1 MSVTS
6 EMIRWTREA
15 LEHLYDPAFL
25 EDHARSPVGVRR
37 FNGGQLLRERLIACM
52 TSLAPV
58 TSVSRA
64 APARRLHDVLQ
75 LRYLRG
81 LTQAEAAEEANL
93 SLRQLRREQDHGIE
107 AVASLLFADDAADS
121 VAAPA
126 PQAHLVGQT
135 PRVASLVEVARIALT
150 VVEPL
155 FRQRDVRLALHLP
168 ESLPHVAA
176 DPTALRQ
183 MLIMALTWVAHG
195 STGSLAHLTTTE
207 QAQAV
212 ELTLTSAAPVQAD
225 EEWQAVQRLAR
236 LCDATTH
243 LDDQR
248 LQLDIVL
255 PISRRLRVLMIDD
268 SLDVIALT
276 RRQLAVDERFELI
289 AINTVNDGLA
299 AVFDARPDC
308 ILLDVMMPGRDGWE
322 VLSALKSHPA
332 TATIPV
338 IISSA
343 ATSHALGRSLGADAV
358 LLRPCTSQALI
369 TLLSALTAP
378 RPATQEQP
386 PASAPR

>member
-299 AVFDARPDC
+299 AV
-308 ILLDVMMPGRDGWE
+308 
-322 VLSALKSHPA
+322 
-332 TATIPV
+332 
-338 IISSA
+338 
-343 ATSHALGRSLGADAV
+343 